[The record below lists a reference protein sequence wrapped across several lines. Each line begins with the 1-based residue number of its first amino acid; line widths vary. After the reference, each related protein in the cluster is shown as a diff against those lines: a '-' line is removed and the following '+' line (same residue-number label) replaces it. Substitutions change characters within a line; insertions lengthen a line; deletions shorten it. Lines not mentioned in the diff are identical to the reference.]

1 MRVDRDGQ
9 SNLHRIS
16 CNCSGV
22 NQTEVVD
29 STVKNASLSKE
40 TKTLRFSSVKT
51 SDFRHQLL
59 TSTSL
64 SILRQLHGQASKSSA
79 KFADDRLQSSMSSK
93 RACTQ
98 KCFLW
103 TAQLCFATVLAPQSA
118 GKNNILRR
126 AQVGILTMQQIAM
139 GRPPVCIRNQH
150 VDTVVDFDSLFQ
162 NLVLHPTILLSSTGW
177 RQLPPARSVA
187 NSIANQCHHGIYMS
201 TRMCMRKHTKASV
214 RIAYI
219 TFASVHLNCAFLG
232 EKREKCALPA
242 SQEQNSPKGISSS
255 RSHCPLAEPGK
266 LGSGS

>member
-1 MRVDRDGQ
+1 MQLFRCK
-9 SNLHRIS
+9 SNRS
-16 CNCSGV
+16 RWFNSQKCVSFQRN
-22 NQTEVVD
+22 
-29 STVKNASLSKE
+29 KNAQVLKRE
-40 TKTLRFSSVKT
+40 NIGFPTPT
-51 SDFRHQLL
+51 SNINIFVDP
-59 TSTSL
+59 S

-232 EKREKCALPA
+232 EKREKCALPV

>member
-1 MRVDRDGQ
+1 MR
-9 SNLHRIS
+9 LFP
-16 CNCSGV
+16 
-22 NQTEVVD
+22 
-29 STVKNASLSKE
+29 KE
-40 TKTLRFSSVKT
+40 TKTLRFSSMKT

-64 SILRQLHGQASKSSA
+64 SILCRSFVNFMARPPRVPQS
-79 KFADDRLQSSMSSK
+79 LQMIGCSPLCLQRGPAPK
-93 RACTQ
+93 NDQ
-98 KCFLW
+98 KCLLW

-118 GKNNILRR
+118 GRNNILRR

-139 GRPPVCIRNQH
+139 GRPPVSCSSTIGIRNQH

-201 TRMCMRKHTKASV
+201 TRMCMCKYTKASV

-232 EKREKCALPA
+232 EKCALPA

-266 LGSGS
+266 LGSDS